1 MAGSEASR
9 AFLDQMMGVGGKM
22 LLYYVAADEHTVLM
36 GAGVSQERMAAAL
49 DVLKQP
55 RKSLAEDADVSVT
68 AAMLPAH
75 PQWVAYLSLRGY
87 SQLTQR
93 LTAAALQ
100 GNPGAEGLTMPQ
112 FSKCPPIGFAVK
124 AEPAEL
130 HAEIAVPSE
139 LVRAVGEFVQ
149 EMQKMMMNRMLEQ
162 NQPPAP

>member
-1 MAGSEASR
+1 
-9 AFLDQMMGVGGKM
+9 MGVGGKM

-130 HAEIAVPSE
+130 HAEIAVPSSV
-139 LVRAVGEFVQ
+139 VRAVGEYVQ
-149 EMQKMMMNRMLEQ
+149 EMQKMIMNRAMQQ
-162 NQPPAP
+162 NQPPVP